1 MASPA
6 GPRQGGRET
15 RAARP
20 PETAAARPGAATAG
34 MVAGRPAPLQTKAAA
49 MVPLQSKAAG
59 APGVGLRANGGMGRA
74 FGGRPSGAMASV
86 PAVARDDSAAAAT
99 GTVRGYAALFHQVD
113 LAGDRILPGA
123 FAASLA
129 RRGAAG
135 IRMLWQHEP
144 GRPIGVWTR
153 VAEDARGLFVEG
165 RLAME
170 TRGGREA
177 FQLIAAGAVDG
188 LSIGFRTTR
197 AARET
202 APGGARRRLVEID
215 LWEISVVTFPMQQG
229 ARVRAVGNEAAP
241 LALRLRDGAQRLR
254 AGAQEI
260 AVGP

>member
-6 GPRQGGRET
+6 GPRQGEPET

-20 PETAAARPGAATAG
+20 PETAAARPGTATASLA
-34 MVAGRPAPLQTKAAA
+34 AGRPAPLQTKAAA
-49 MVPLQSKAAG
+49 LVAGQTKAVG
-59 APGVGLRANGGMGRA
+59 APGVGLRTNGGMGRA
-74 FGGRPSGAMASV
+74 FGGRPGGAMASV
-86 PAVARDDSAAAAT
+86 PAVARDDSAAAAAA

-113 LAGDRILPGA
+113 LAGDRILPAA

-153 VAEDARGLFVEG
+153 VAEDARGLLVEG

-229 ARVRAVGNEAAP
+229 ARVRAVGNGAAPLAP
-241 LALRLRDGAQRLR
+241 LALRLRDGAQK
-254 AGAQEI
+254 I

>member
-1 MASPA
+1 
-6 GPRQGGRET
+6 
-15 RAARP
+15 
-20 PETAAARPGAATAG
+20 
-34 MVAGRPAPLQTKAAA
+34 
-49 MVPLQSKAAG
+49 
-59 APGVGLRANGGMGRA
+59 
-74 FGGRPSGAMASV
+74 MASV
-86 PAVARDDSAAAAT
+86 PAAARDTAAGAAA
-99 GTVRGYAALFHQVD
+99 GTVRGYAALFLQVD

-123 FAASLA
+123 FAASLT
-129 RRGAAG
+129 RRGAGG

-153 VAEDARGLFVEG
+153 VTEDARGLFVEG

-202 APGGARRRLVEID
+202 APGGAKRRLVEID

-241 LALRLRDGAQRLR
+241 LALRLRDGAQKI
-254 AGAQEI
+254 AGA
-260 AVGP
+260 